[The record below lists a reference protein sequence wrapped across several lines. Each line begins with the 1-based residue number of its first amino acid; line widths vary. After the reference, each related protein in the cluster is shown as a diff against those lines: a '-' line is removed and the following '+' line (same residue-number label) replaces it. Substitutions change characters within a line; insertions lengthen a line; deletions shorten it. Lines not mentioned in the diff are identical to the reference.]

1 MISKEER
8 QQLRLAR
15 SKAELVRTVAA
26 LFQMV
31 MATATL
37 CILVYVNFMR

>member
-8 QQLRLAR
+8 KQLKLAR
-15 SKAELVRTVAA
+15 SKAELVRTVAS
-26 LFQMV
+26 LCQMA
-31 MATATL
+31 MAAATL

>member
-8 QQLRLAR
+8 KELKLAR
-15 SKAELVRTVAA
+15 SKAELVRTVVGI
-26 LFQMV
+26 FQML
-31 MATATL
+31 MTSATL